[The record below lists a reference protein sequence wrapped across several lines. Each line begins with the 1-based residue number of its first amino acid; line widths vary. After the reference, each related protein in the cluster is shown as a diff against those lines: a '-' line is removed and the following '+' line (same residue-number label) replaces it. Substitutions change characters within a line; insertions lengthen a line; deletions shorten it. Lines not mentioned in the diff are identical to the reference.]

1 VLLASGR
8 PGAPRVAGLE
18 QSVSTNRGPR
28 RFDLSEEERRRIAEV
43 RRGPVGVR
51 ETARILMRSPGI
63 AGEIVRSIP
72 PAVKHG
78 LQDAVIFS
86 LIDAERARMAVPDA
100 ASGAAW
106 VDERPFLRILL
117 PSLEEEMR
125 VFDLGG
131 GAGRLTRH
139 VAPRVREVVVGDAS
153 PTLLAEA
160 RRNLAA
166 FTNVGYFRNRGFSL
180 AGLRDA
186 EFDLV
191 FAQGVFSYFDPNPL
205 LAMLS
210 EVRRVLGEGGSLI
223 FNVFTIERP
232 EWARRAVE
240 EVRSGL
246 LEGRPRPGLYR
257 AYTESQIVALCEA
270 AGLVVRERVYEGED
284 LYPGGHLA
292 CVFVAE
298 AKPDS

>member
-1 VLLASGR
+1 
-8 PGAPRVAGLE
+8 
-18 QSVSTNRGPR
+18 VSRNQGPL
-28 RFDLSEEERRRIAEV
+28 RFDLSEEERKRIAAV
-43 RRGPVGVR
+43 RDGPVGAR
-51 ETARILMRSPGI
+51 ETVGLLLRSPGI
-63 AGEIVRSIP
+63 AREIVRAIP
-72 PAVKHG
+72 PALKHG

-86 LIDAERARMAVPDA
+86 LIDAERARTAVPDA

-106 VDERPFLRILL
+106 VDERPFLRVLL
-117 PSLEEEMR
+117 PRLGEEMR

-131 GAGRLTRH
+131 GAGRLSRH
-139 VAPRVREVVVGDAS
+139 AAPRVREVIVGDAS
-153 PTLLAEA
+153 SALLAEA
-160 RRNLAA
+160 RRNLSMFA
-166 FTNVGYFRNRGFSL
+166 NVGYFCNRGFSL

-191 FAQGVFSYFDPNPL
+191 FSQGVFSYFDPNPA

-210 EVRRVLGEGGSLI
+210 EVRRVLRPGGRLI

-246 LEGRPRPGLYR
+246 LQGRPRPGLYR
-257 AYTESQIVALCEA
+257 AYTEQQIVALCEA
-270 AGLVVRERVYEGED
+270 AGLTVGERVYEGED

-298 AKPDS
+298 AQPG